1 MWPLSLLCD
10 PTWRPLTAAL
20 LHFVWQGAAI
30 AAVWMLLF
38 RLLRDCRC
46 QTQYLLGVAGLLAM
60 TACPVITCILLQPEV
75 IAQSSVVRPH
85 PNPLPKGEGTV
96 VTACKPVGQAAR
108 GSDRPAAPNP
118 GAAASWRQFMVGS
131 VEVSQPYLLSGWL
144 LGTVILGGRL
154 VHGAANARRLR
165 RGRRPIP
172 DELSE
177 RVALLAQ
184 RLGFGEPPGVFISDV
199 VREALVTGLL
209 RPMVLLPTAWL
220 LDMTPDVLDA
230 VIAHELA
237 HIRRFDLWV
246 NLFQRLVE
254 TVLFYHPA
262 VWWLSRRVRLA
273 REMCCDEL
281 AVVATGQR
289 VVYATALEQA
299 AQWRLAPAGPLLGV
313 AMGATRMTLLSRV
326 RNVLGL
332 PDGERKGRWWPIL
345 MLLLVLVVIGSAVAV
360 TGHRTYKAVAVLR
373 VEMQDKPIAFGAE
386 AQPFD
391 RDRFE
396 IYKSTQQ
403 QIITGRYVLAAVM
416 QKPRVRELA
425 SVAQERTV
433 GNPVDWLSRR
443 VTVSFPGKAEIME
456 IAVYAD
462 QPQDAA
468 TLADAVVDTYF
479 EKVVDAEQGQK
490 RRRLGE
496 LDRAYVEKEC
506 EVRGKRD
513 DLKKLA
519 ETLGASDTE
528 GLTTKQKLALEV
540 LNLHRQEQARVQFD
554 LGRLR
559 SDLRSQQAQLKKIDG
574 VVLDPEVEM
583 AIAAD
588 PIARQ
593 LFTELGWRK
602 LDMVHKE
609 ATGEKSDN
617 AKPYEKDLQT
627 VQLQYDTRRAEL
639 ANVLRE
645 KKRAGARQEVERTE
659 ATIAVLAEQL
669 QEQQKVTDGLQK
681 EAERFGSSTVDIEML
696 KAEIKNTE
704 SVLAAIAAEREKL
717 KVEVKAVPRITA
729 PFGKANVPETPV
741 WW

>member
-1 MWPLSLLCD
+1 MWPLNLLCD

-30 AAVWMLLF
+30 AAVWMVLF
-38 RLLRDCRC
+38 RLLRDCRW
-46 QTQYLLGVAGLLAM
+46 QTQYLLGVTGLLAM
-60 TACPVITCILLQPEV
+60 TACPVITCVLLRPEL
-75 IAQSSVVRPH
+75 IAQSSAIRPH
-85 PNPLPKGEGTV
+85 PNPLPAGEGTMG
-96 VTACKPVGQAAR
+96 TGRKPVGLDSR
-108 GSDRPAAPNP
+108 AAPNVGVATP
-118 GAAASWRQFMVGS
+118 WPQFIVES
-131 VEVSQPYLLSGWL
+131 VDVSQPYLLSGWF
-144 LGTVILGGRL
+144 LGAVIFGGRL

-172 DELSE
+172 DELAR
-177 RVALLAQ
+177 RVAVLAS
-184 RLGFGEPPGVFISDV
+184 RLGFSASPGVFISDV

-220 LDMTPDVLDA
+220 LEMTPEVLDA

-246 NLFQRLVE
+246 NLFQRLLE

-299 AQWRLAPAGPLLGV
+299 AQWRLAPVGPLLGV
-313 AMGATRMTLLSRV
+313 ALGATRMTLLSRV

-332 PDGERKGRWWPIL
+332 PDGERKGRWWPML
-345 MLLLVLVVIGSAVAV
+345 MLVLVLAVVGSAVAV
-360 TGHRTYKAVAVLR
+360 TGHRKYKAVACLR
-373 VEMQDKPIAFGAE
+373 IAMQEKPIAFSGE

-396 IYKSTQQ
+396 VYKSTQQ
-403 QIITGRYVLAAVM
+403 QLVTNRFLLARVLEGQDV
-416 QKPRVRELA
+416 KKLP
-425 SVAQERTV
+425 SVQQAKTV
-433 GNPVDWLSRR
+433 GDPVDWLSRR
-443 VTVSFPGKAEIME
+443 VAVSFPGKAEIME

-462 QPQDAA
+462 EPQEAA
-468 TLADAVVDTYF
+468 TLVNAVVAAYMN
-479 EKVVDAEQGQK
+479 EVVDNEVGQK
-490 RRRLGE
+490 RKRLSE
-496 LDRAYVEKEC
+496 LDRVYIEKQR
-506 EVRGKRD
+506 EVYGRRD

-519 ETLGASDTE
+519 ETLGASETE
-528 GLTTKQKLALEV
+528 ALTNKQRLALDV
-540 LNLHRQEQARVQFD
+540 LSLYRQELARTQFD
-554 LGRLR
+554 LRRLR
-559 SDLRSQQAQLKKIDG
+559 SELASQQGQLKKIDK
-574 VVLDPEVEM
+574 VAIDNHEVEL

-602 LDMVHKE
+602 LDKTYLDT
-609 ATGEKSDN
+609 AGGKSDN
-617 AKPYEKDLQT
+617 AKQYEKDLKEMQ
-627 VQLQYDTRRAEL
+627 QQYDARRAEL
-639 ANVLRE
+639 AKMLRE
-645 KKRAGARQEVERTE
+645 KKRESIRDEILRIE
-659 ATIAVLAEQL
+659 ATIAVMAEQ
-669 QEQQKVTDGLQK
+669 EQSQRKEVDDKQR

-696 KAEIKNTE
+696 RTEIKNLDT
-704 SVLAAIAAEREKL
+704 VLTAVAAEREKL
-717 KVEVKAVPRITA
+717 KIEVKATPRITF
-729 PFGKANVPETPV
+729 PFGSKAEVPTTPV